1 MFEFTESIYVDRPPA
16 TVWNLLVDVEHWWP
30 PSNPEHESIERLD
43 DRDVVEVGARLRI
56 REKVAGIPGVADGE
70 ITRVEPLSS
79 ITWEAAHARYR
90 LFGITLTVGEGVTWS
105 IEAVG
110 TAGTNVSAHVW
121 AAFPPGLRGDLL
133 EWIFSYLLR
142 GIEKDREHARIELR
156 YLNGSSRAE
165 RTDRTD
171 EWAPRTE
178 RGVRANRH
186 LARVHA
192 DGPPAPDGTGVQ
204 CWRLA

>member
-1 MFEFTESIYVDRPPA
+1 MFEFTESIYIARPPA
-16 TVWNLLVDVEHWWP
+16 TVWNLLVDVKRWWP

-121 AAFPPGLRGDLL
+121 ATFPPGLRSGLL
-133 EWIFSYLLR
+133 EWIFNHLLR
-142 GIEKDREHARIELR
+142 GIEKDQEHARIELR
-156 YLNGSSRAE
+156 YLKRILESG
-165 RTDRTD
+165 THGQD
-171 EWAPRTE
+171 E
-178 RGVRANRH
+178 
-186 LARVHA
+186 
-192 DGPPAPDGTGVQ
+192 
-204 CWRLA
+204 